1 MAPWDG
7 IFFLDEMGWAAL
19 FERKPD
25 ADSFTFY
32 CQHHIWEGEP
42 KLCFQPFH
50 SLTGNWDTDVDLEL
64 QFKNMLGILA
74 PVLAIDVLK
83 WVSVSG
89 PVRLISV
96 IKLSKDKYKEALVK

>member
-1 MAPWDG
+1 M
-7 IFFLDEMGWAAL
+7 
-19 FERKPD
+19 
-25 ADSFTFY
+25 
-32 CQHHIWEGEP
+32 
-42 KLCFQPFH
+42 
-50 SLTGNWDTDVDLEL
+50 DLEL